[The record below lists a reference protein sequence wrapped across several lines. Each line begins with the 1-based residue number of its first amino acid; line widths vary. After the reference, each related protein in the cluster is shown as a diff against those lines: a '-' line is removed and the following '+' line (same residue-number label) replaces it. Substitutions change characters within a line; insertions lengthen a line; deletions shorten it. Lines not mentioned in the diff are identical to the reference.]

1 MLQYAD
7 NSLSFIQ
14 FFFFFAFK
22 FIELISGFK
31 QANFYSAVIKQI
43 QRQSLM
49 FYIAS
54 KPTKKKIGKQKHS
67 FIFWLT
73 ITTKSKE
80 RTRIFHFFFLLY

>member
-1 MLQYAD
+1 MLNLEKSFRTLKMLQYAD

-54 KPTKKKIGKQKHS
+54 KPTKKKNWKTEAQ
-67 FIFWLT
+67 FY
-73 ITTKSKE
+73 
-80 RTRIFHFFFLLY
+80 FLVDYNH